1 MRVWTEG
8 LEAAYTFSSD
18 LLSHLSSCPGVHP
31 PRSVEG
37 GWMCWSEAEVP
48 VKGSSVLFIAA
59 LFLRA
64 KRWKQ
69 SECPLADRWINKMC
83 DIATQWNIIQP

>member
-1 MRVWTEG
+1 
-8 LEAAYTFSSD
+8 
-18 LLSHLSSCPGVHP
+18 
-31 PRSVEG
+31 
-37 GWMCWSEAEVP
+37 MCWSEAEVP